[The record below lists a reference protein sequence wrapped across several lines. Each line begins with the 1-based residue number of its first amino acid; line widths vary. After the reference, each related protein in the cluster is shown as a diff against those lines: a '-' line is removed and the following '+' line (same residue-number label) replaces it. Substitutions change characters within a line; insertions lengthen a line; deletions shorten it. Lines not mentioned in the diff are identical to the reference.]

1 MGGFRPSRADIAGST
16 TVGSDKDIDVHQFT
30 GSVDITGS
38 LTLNGSAITSV
49 AGDGTPG
56 GANTQ
61 VQFNNSGEFGGSS
74 NFTFDGNTISV
85 SANADVAATIGR
97 AKIGHDGTN
106 NDVAIFA
113 HLDQATQTNYALEQ
127 RADGTTNLN
136 APANG
141 NLSLRINDNNALV
154 VAGASNS
161 NIGINTGTP
170 LARLHVS
177 ASSVENDVLRVD
189 GTGAALHA
197 LYVSGSGRVGI
208 GTPAPIA
215 TTTISSSNSEG
226 QLMLTYDGTK
236 DKAARFTVNSD
247 GDLTLSGSRDI
258 ILDPAGGDVFFE
270 RAGNRV
276 RVEMSTGTAFFQN
289 EVDNGNLGFK
299 INTENGSI
307 VEMARFEAAGDGSL
321 LMNGSVPVQFR
332 DATTAISSPAASRLT
347 VIAPTLDVTGTLA
360 VNGVISSS
368 VGLSGSTLTY
378 GGTSVTTTANEL
390 NLLDPDSTP
399 AISSSNWYAVERVAR
414 TSIGSGQYAIGN
426 HILGGITLPENAI
439 VTDCVIDIKTGF
451 NDGGNGDAEI
461 ALAFGSSTPVTI
473 RSAATL
479 AATGFN
485 SAGIRRA
492 SLMYSFLGGKTDSD
506 NAPLGFTVDSRA
518 LTAGAADVYVY
529 YLSGSS

>member
-1 MGGFRPSRADIAGST
+1 
-16 TVGSDKDIDVHQFT
+16 
-30 GSVDITGS
+30 
-38 LTLNGSAITSV
+38 
-49 AGDGTPG
+49 
-56 GANTQ
+56 
-61 VQFNNSGEFGGSS
+61 
-74 NFTFDGNTISV
+74 
-85 SANADVAATIGR
+85 
-97 AKIGHDGTN
+97 
-106 NDVAIFA
+106 
-113 HLDQATQTNYALEQ
+113 
-127 RADGTTNLN
+127 
-136 APANG
+136 
-141 NLSLRINDNNALV
+141 
-154 VAGASNS
+154 
-161 NIGINTGTP
+161 
-170 LARLHVS
+170 
-177 ASSVENDVLRVD
+177 
-189 GTGAALHA
+189 
-197 LYVSGSGRVGI
+197 
-208 GTPAPIA
+208 
-215 TTTISSSNSEG
+215 
-226 QLMLTYDGTK
+226 MLTHDGTK

-270 RAGNRV
+270 RAGNRL
-276 RVEMSTGTAFFQN
+276 RVEMSTGTAFLQN
-289 EVDNGNLGFK
+289 EVNNGNIGFK
-299 INTENGSI
+299 INTEDGAI
-307 VEMARFEAAGDGSL
+307 TEMARFEAAGAGSL

-426 HILGGITLPENAI
+426 HLLGGITLPENAI
-439 VTDCVIDIKTGF
+439 VTDCVIDIKTAF

-461 ALAFGSSTPVTI
+461 ALAFGSSTPVQI

-485 SAGIRRA
+485 GAGIRKA

-506 NAPLGFTVDSRA
+506 NAPLGFSVTNRA
-518 LTAGAADVYVY
+518 LTAGVADVYVY